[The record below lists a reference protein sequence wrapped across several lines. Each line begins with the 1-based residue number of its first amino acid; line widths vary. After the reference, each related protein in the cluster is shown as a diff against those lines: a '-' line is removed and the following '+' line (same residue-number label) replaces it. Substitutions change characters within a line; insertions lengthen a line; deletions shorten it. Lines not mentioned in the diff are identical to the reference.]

1 MVRGAVQQAALIH
14 LITGLSID
22 EALVIIDWACK
33 ILENDGQMKQED
45 WFGRAGDSDSGAAV
59 FSHASATST
68 DIIITYID
76 LIFQD
81 RIKQNATISH
91 LALKSVISQVSQSL
105 PFVRSV
111 TVACDNG
118 SGYHSGSLALFHF
131 ASSLIFFAGPSL
143 LFLSFCCD
151 SSILCLYV
159 SFFLSFFLFSS
170 SSFLL
175 LTGTFVAN
183 VPSIKNSCGVLV
195 ARILYAESQDGK
207 GMLVQLLIAMP
218 GSCCCCCCC
227 FAFLMLVLFS

>member
-143 LFLSFCCD
+143 LFLSF
-151 SSILCLYV
+151 
-159 SFFLSFFLFSS
+159 
-170 SSFLL
+170 LL
-175 LTGTFVAN
+175 
-183 VPSIKNSCGVLV
+183 
-195 ARILYAESQDGK
+195 
-207 GMLVQLLIAMP
+207 
-218 GSCCCCCCC
+218 
-227 FAFLMLVLFS
+227 